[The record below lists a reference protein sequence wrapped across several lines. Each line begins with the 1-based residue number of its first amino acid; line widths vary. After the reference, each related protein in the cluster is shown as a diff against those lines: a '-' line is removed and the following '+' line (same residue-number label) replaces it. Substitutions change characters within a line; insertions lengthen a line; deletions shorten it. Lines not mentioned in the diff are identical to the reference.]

1 MRVLAKGANLMLGHE
16 MPLSAR
22 GFSCGAQIS
31 ENDSD
36 FQGAYFDMLYSPKCL
51 LAWQRKNPLI
61 DKSFLRCIVPK
72 SCS

>member
-16 MPLSAR
+16 IPLSKR

-36 FQGAYFDMLYSPKCL
+36 FQGAYFDMLYSPQCL
-51 LAWQRKNPLI
+51 LAWQR
-61 DKSFLRCIVPK
+61 
-72 SCS
+72 

>member
-16 MPLSAR
+16 MPHSAR

-36 FQGAYFDMLYSPKCL
+36 FQGAYFDMRVTLCENGGGW
-51 LAWQRKNPLI
+51 ADI
-61 DKSFLRCIVPK
+61 
-72 SCS
+72 